1 MQLNQIYEALA
12 QNLGNGLNAMSEIV
26 KFDVKTSYNHQE
38 SSKDFSIIKGVMN
51 FSNNDVAPIENLDA
65 YTLPAIVSFYCVKE
79 YANEVMAILTKFIDD
94 VRGIVQQVGEYYA
107 LPTYTTPSQGD
118 VQMIGQLGES
128 TKITMFIEYT
138 VYKNLLIT
146 NDITV
151 LIDGEPLL
159 FNEIGTSKQKAC
171 DSDSLNNNLTARSIP
186 LTQSLT
192 FSFSAFITSN
202 MKLLVEDILS
212 LKKLDIRHTLTLTIN
227 NTSTQESYQ
236 VILLNADVN
245 GVVGGAMYGSLV
257 FGVAEGQEEEE

>member
-1 MQLNQIYEALA
+1 MQLHQIYEGLA
-12 QNLGNGLNAMSEIV
+12 CNLEDGLNAISEMV

-38 SSKDFSIIKGVMN
+38 PSRDFSVIKGVMN

-94 VRGIVQQVGEYYA
+94 VRGLVQQVGDYFA

-138 VYKNLLIT
+138 VYKNLLT
-146 NDITV
+146 ANDITV
-151 LIDGEPLL
+151 AIDGEPLF
-159 FNEIGTSKQKAC
+159 FNEIGMSKQKAC
-171 DSDSLNNNLTARSIP
+171 DSDSLNNNQTARSIP

-212 LKKLDIRHTLTLTIN
+212 LKKLDMEHTLTLTIN
-227 NTSTQESYQ
+227 NTNTKESYQ

-245 GVVGGAMYGSLV
+245 GVKGGAMYGSLV
-257 FGVAEGQEEEE
+257 FGIAEGQEEK